1 MSYSFKSEIFY
12 IKINILLLNMNNV
25 IKLINIIN
33 NYFSTFFNKQKK
45 IKYIED
51 FDLINKTIISLSFNE
66 SPNFILYLKDD
77 NNKYYQYTSNITK
90 YPNYLYKNN
99 EKISKNLFK
108 KIKIQYIS
116 YYQVSEHNYYTIQ
129 DYDNNTYTLYSD
141 KFRNLLNY

>member
-1 MSYSFKSEIFY
+1 
-12 IKINILLLNMNNV
+12 MNNV
-25 IKLINIIN
+25 IKLFNIIN
-33 NYFSTFFNKQKK
+33 NYFSSFFNKEKK

-51 FDLINKTIISLSFNE
+51 YDLINKTIISLSFNQ
-66 SPNFILYLKDD
+66 SPNFILYLKDV

-141 KFRNLLNY
+141 EFRNLLNY